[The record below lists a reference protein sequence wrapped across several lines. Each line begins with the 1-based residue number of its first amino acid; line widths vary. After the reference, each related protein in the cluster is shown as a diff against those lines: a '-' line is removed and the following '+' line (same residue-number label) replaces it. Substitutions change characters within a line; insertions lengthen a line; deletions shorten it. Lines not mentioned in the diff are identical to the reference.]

1 MDWMIRHKRLAL
13 GREGIMD
20 RWDIMLWA
28 VAAVGC
34 ALALVRLM
42 LRRRD
47 QLYEEVQKQ
56 LIEERK
62 RKQKAAPK
70 APLNKDAS

>member
-1 MDWMIRHKRLAL
+1 
-13 GREGIMD
+13 MD
-20 RWDIMLWA
+20 RWDIILWA
-28 VAAVGC
+28 GAALFC

-56 LIEERK
+56 LAAQRK
-62 RKQKAAPK
+62 RKEKATAAPS
-70 APLNKDAS
+70 PNSQQ